1 MRKSFFQSYWAPAF
15 ARATMGLFRHSR
27 AGGNPASLM
36 AAALL
41 VLAVSPLHAQD
52 ADPEAGKVVFD
63 DWCRPCHDIEP
74 RKHPGTAAL
83 QVLYKGEKPAALEQR
98 LDLTPDLVSFYV
110 RNGVSIMPFF
120 RKTEI
125 DDKELVDLGAYLSPR

>member
-1 MRKSFFQSYWAPAF
+1 MKHE
-15 ARATMGLFRHSR
+15 L
-27 AGGNPASLM
+27 LM

-41 VLAVSPLHAQD
+41 LAASSIQAQD
-52 ADPEAGKVVFD
+52 KANGEAVYD
-63 DWCRPCHDIEP
+63 LWCAPCHAAGP

-83 QVLYKGEKPAALEQR
+83 EILYKGEKPAVLTER
-98 LDLTPDLVSFYV
+98 TDLTPDLVSFYV

-125 DDKELVDLGAYLSPR
+125 SDEDLVDLSAFLGKE

>member
-1 MRKSFFQSYWAPAF
+1 MRNVVLLSLLFSF
-15 ARATMGLFRHSR
+15 G
-27 AGGNPASLM
+27 
-36 AAALL
+36 
-41 VLAVSPLHAQD
+41 VHAQEVD
-52 ADPEAGKVVFD
+52 REHGKVVYD
-63 DWCRPCHDIEP
+63 NWCRPCHDVEP

-98 LDLTPDLVSFYV
+98 LDLTPELVAFYV

-125 DDKELVDLGAYLSPR
+125 SDKDLADLGAYLSVNAGK